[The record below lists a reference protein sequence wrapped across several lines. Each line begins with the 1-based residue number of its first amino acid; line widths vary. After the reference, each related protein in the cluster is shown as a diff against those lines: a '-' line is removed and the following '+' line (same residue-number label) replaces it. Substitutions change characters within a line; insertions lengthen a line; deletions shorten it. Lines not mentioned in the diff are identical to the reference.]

1 MDFSLTLAFFFV
13 AALYSSVG
21 FGGGST
27 YLALLSL
34 FSKEAALIKPLGLA
48 CNLLVTGGNLTV
60 FLKQGIY
67 SLFKFWPFLLISLP
81 FSFWGGTL
89 RWEDSLYLKILGFS
103 LLLTSG
109 ALVLPTQSISRSS
122 RIFAYPK
129 LLLSVVSALFGFLS
143 GVVGI
148 GGGVFLAPVL
158 HLLRWDSGRTIAGI
172 SSLYIFTNSLAGLWG
187 QSFVTDWFP
196 LLIQHRSLLGA
207 VLLGSAAGNLISWR
221 WFRSSHL
228 KLGTALLLLLIALRL
243 IFA

>member
-60 FLKQGIY
+60 FLRKGIY
-67 SLFKFWPFLLISLP
+67 SIFRFWPFLLISIP
-81 FSFWGGTL
+81 FSFWGGTVRL
-89 RWEDSLYLKILGFS
+89 EDSLYLKILGFS
-103 LLLTSG
+103 LLMTSG
-109 ALVLPTQSISRSS
+109 ALLIPTHSISLPP
-122 RIFAYPK
+122 RISGSPT
-129 LLLSVVSALFGFLS
+129 LLLSVLSAFFGYLS
-143 GVVGI
+143 GLVGI
-148 GGGVFLAPVL
+148 GGGVFLSPVL

-172 SSLYIFTNSLAGLWG
+172 SSLYIFTNSCAGLWG
-187 QSFVTDWFP
+187 QSLIIDWVP
-196 LLIQHRSLLGA
+196 LLLRQAFLLGA
-207 VLLGSAAGNLISWR
+207 VLLGSAAGNFISWR
-221 WFRSSHL
+221 WFRASHL
-228 KLGTALLLLLIALRL
+228 KLGTALLLLVIALRL